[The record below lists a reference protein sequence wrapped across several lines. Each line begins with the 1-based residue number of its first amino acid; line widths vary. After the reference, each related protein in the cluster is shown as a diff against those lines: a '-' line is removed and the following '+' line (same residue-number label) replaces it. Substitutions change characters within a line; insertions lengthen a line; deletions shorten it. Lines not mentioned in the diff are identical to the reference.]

1 MHKKRILVQSNGSGP
16 QCRLFL
22 TFCWRWKTRQQIAVL
37 SLDVRPWPGQDQSKK
52 EPVSWSNMSFCEV
65 AKTSTDWWWQLNWE
79 ISQPMWRNHSQH
91 INISNWSTCT
101 NPSSCVCD
109 YTSAASEFQVRICTS
124 QAKRMRDIC
133 TEMLII
139 VNFQVYL
146 RMTFSL
152 AVRTSYFI
160 FNNAKWLKK
169 STCLSYEVLHKYCK
183 VKINIVYY
191 CGIKLK
197 VTWHQNFYCRI
208 WKNF

>member
-109 YTSAASEFQVRICTS
+109 YTSAASEFQVESYMHFASETNARHLY
-124 QAKRMRDIC
+124 RN
-133 TEMLII
+133 
-139 VNFQVYL
+139 VNYCQ
-146 RMTFSL
+146 FSSL
-152 AVRTSYFI
+152 LKDDVFFGRQDKLFYF
-160 FNNAKWLKK
+160 
-169 STCLSYEVLHKYCK
+169 
-183 VKINIVYY
+183 
-191 CGIKLK
+191 
-197 VTWHQNFYCRI
+197 
-208 WKNF
+208 